1 MASEAEYSSGGDSH
15 HSQPPS
21 SRRPKKTKVQLK
33 LERDEQSLNTRIIGP
48 AKSRVTR
55 VTKKADLLL
64 EAGQQTTYI
73 LSQLKTTPETEG
85 RQDTLK
91 TADTELLDM
100 KRSVHRLTSLYNHVD
115 VKFNDPAMNASPN
128 KEKHLEELYTLIA
141 NAKPYEMATQLQ
153 ETIFNIEGHL
163 KELEYSVTNYIPS
176 DEYHSE
182 SEDEVKQRIQRKSDD
197 SVTNFDQVSTPKLPA
212 NSAADPDQTQKMME
226 MEAEVKRLQAQLENQ
241 KRQALLKERAIEQT
255 ASERETWHLKQ
266 LSSVQTAL
274 LESMNNEN
282 MANKRAAQ
290 LQAEAARAKAR
301 ILPTIREGIAMPQQT
316 RDATPPSVNS
326 IPIVNPSGGSQD
338 YDHIRAG
345 NPTTQPTDH
354 IRAGNPTTQSHD
366 QIRAGNPTT
375 QATEQIRAG
384 IPTTHLTD
392 QIRAGNPTTGVFQN
406 NTSNIPSRESAPD
419 VNQAMLEVLQKIH
432 EETLRSNTDIRSSLE
447 ILLNQRE
454 RGQDDSYAD
463 QYENAFAGT
472 ENPRSREQQANSGPF
487 SSAGSSHQ
495 DIPHTQPQP
504 SHELSPY
511 VRKFDPTK
519 YLSTFDGTGDLEHF
533 QYEFDTYVT
542 QEPTYS
548 AKDRFLILRKVLA
561 GRALELINTSK
572 DPQEA
577 ISKTFELLEMTYGNN
592 QTQSSLLTKLVNLPF
607 HPSDPQQM
615 RHNLA
620 TIIRVMEQLKNKGVP
635 ENDPRT
641 INDVVRKL
649 PVSIRRGV
657 CEFMVKTGDSVTHSQ
672 IIAKIY
678 EKIAGLDMDKSI
690 LSQGT
695 TGRAMNEITDSFGA
709 INLVEASRP
718 PHTGSSNRPY
728 PQKSQA
734 PKSNNPPKAH
744 TEKAPLAYV
753 KEGLPRQYTDPAT
766 GQTLEGYYAPGSNR
780 PDIKI
785 MHRTF
790 PYQGPEKSKCPVCEG
805 PHNAIRCTLTSTD
818 FRKLSAEK
826 GLCPICAAKHT
837 IEECRSPFKCG
848 YCGGTHHMGGCP
860 KKEFYRDPK
869 NYPTGA
875 KDREQFFR
883 ARAGNSSQ

>member
-64 EAGQQTTYI
+64 ETGQQTTYI

-182 SEDEVKQRIQRKSDD
+182 SEDEVKQRIQRKYDD
-197 SVTNFDQVSTPKLPA
+197 SVTNLDQVSTPKLPA
-212 NSAADPDQTQKMME
+212 NSAADPDQNQKMME

-301 ILPTIREGIAMPQQT
+301 ILPTIREGIAMPQQS
-316 RDATPPSVNS
+316 RDTMPPSANS
-326 IPIVNPSGGSQD
+326 VPI
-338 YDHIRAG
+338 
-345 NPTTQPTDH
+345 
-354 IRAGNPTTQSHD
+354 
-366 QIRAGNPTT
+366 
-375 QATEQIRAG
+375 
-384 IPTTHLTD
+384 
-392 QIRAGNPTTGVFQN
+392 N

-463 QYENAFAGT
+463 
-472 ENPRSREQQANSGPF
+472 
-487 SSAGSSHQ
+487 H
-495 DIPHTQPQP
+495 
-504 SHELSPY
+504 
-511 VRKFDPTK
+511 
-519 YLSTFDGTGDLEHF
+519 
-533 QYEFDTYVT
+533 
-542 QEPTYS
+542 
-548 AKDRFLILRKVLA
+548 
-561 GRALELINTSK
+561 K

-577 ISKTFELLEMTYGNN
+577 ISKTFELLEKTYGNN

-657 CEFMVKTGDSVTHSQ
+657 CEFMVTTGDSVTHSQ

-695 TGRAMNEITDSFGA
+695 TGRTMNEITDSFGA